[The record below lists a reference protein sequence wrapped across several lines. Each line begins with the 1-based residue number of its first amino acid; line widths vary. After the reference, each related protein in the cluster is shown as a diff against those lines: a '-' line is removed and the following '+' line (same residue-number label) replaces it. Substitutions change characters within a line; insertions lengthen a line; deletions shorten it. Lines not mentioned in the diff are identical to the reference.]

1 MRVVPTHTCFP
12 HEAAKNISYA
22 DVTVKKCESFQ
33 HTPFLVIELQKVFHP
48 VPGLVV
54 KKYES
59 FQCTPVFLKK
69 LQKVFHPVPGLVV
82 KKRELFQ
89 HTCFPQEA
97 AKSISSCARTGGE
110 KA

>member
-22 DVTVKKCESFQ
+22 DVTVKKCASFQ
-33 HTPFLVIELQKVFHP
+33 HTPVSVIELQKVFHP

-54 KKYES
+54 KKRES
-59 FQCTPVFLKK
+59 
-69 LQKVFHPVPGLVV
+69 
-82 KKRELFQ
+82 FQ
-89 HTCFPQEA
+89 HTCFPHEA
-97 AKSISSCARTGGE
+97 AKSISSCARTGGQ